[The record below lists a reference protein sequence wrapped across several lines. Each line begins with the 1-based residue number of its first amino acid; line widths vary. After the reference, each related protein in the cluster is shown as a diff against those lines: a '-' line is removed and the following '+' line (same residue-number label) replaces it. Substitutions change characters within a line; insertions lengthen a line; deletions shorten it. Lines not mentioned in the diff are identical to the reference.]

1 MAQLSGANDAKI
13 LEVANESFCNKPGER
28 DFKLEHI

>member
-1 MAQLSGANDAKI
+1 MAQLSGAHDAKI
-13 LEVANESFCNKPGER
+13 LEVANESFRNKPDES